1 MAQSDVLEHRTDDEF
16 DNACSQDALPL
27 RCMSAG
33 QEVAPRAIHFDVF
46 TLFPPMFSGALS
58 ESILARAQKKGILQ
72 VTLHNIRDY
81 ATDRH
86 HTCDG
91 YPYGGGGGMVMRPEP
106 VARAVESVLSR
117 PPGWRLPEEAAHFDL
132 PDWNPKEPPVL
143 RQPTPIILLT
153 PQGRR
158 FNQDIAAKL
167 SMHRRLALVCGRYEG
182 VDERIR
188 TQLVTDE
195 LSIGDFVLSGG
206 EIAALAI
213 IDAVTRMLPGVLGH
227 ESGAKYDSF
236 SDGLSGLL
244 EGPQYTRPTE
254 FRGEAVPD
262 VLTSG
267 HHAKV
272 EQWRREQSLLR
283 TLKRRPE
290 LLVTATEAGHLTL
303 EDRQFLSRQ
312 GWHAPTDPESLPP
325 T

>member
-16 DNACSQDALPL
+16 DNACSQDA
-27 RCMSAG
+27 
-33 QEVAPRAIHFDVF
+33 APRAIHFDVF

>member
-1 MAQSDVLEHRTDDEF
+1 MAQSNILEQRTGDESEK
-16 DNACSQDALPL
+16 ACV
-27 RCMSAG
+27 
-33 QEVAPRAIHFDVF
+33 QEEAPRTIHFDVF
-46 TLFPPMFSGALS
+46 TLFPPMFAGALS
-58 ESILARAQKKGILQ
+58 ESILARAQNKGILQ

-106 VARAVESVLSR
+106 VIRAVESVLSR
-117 PPGWRLPEEAAHFDL
+117 PQGWQLPQEAAHVDL
-132 PDWNPKEPPVL
+132 PAWNPAEPPVP
-143 RQPTPIILLT
+143 RQSTPIVLLT

-158 FNQDIAAKL
+158 FDQGIAAEL
-167 SMHRRLALVCGRYEG
+167 STHGRLALVCGRYEG

-188 TQLVTDE
+188 TQLITDE

-227 ESGAKYDSF
+227 ESGAEYDSF

-254 FRGEAVPD
+254 FRGENVPAV
-262 VLTSG
+262 LASG
-267 HHAKV
+267 HHANI
-272 EQWRREQSLLR
+272 ERWRRQQSLLR
-283 TLKRRPE
+283 TLARRPD
-290 LLVTATEAGHLTL
+290 LLVRANKAGHLTL
-303 EDRQFLSRQ
+303 EDRQFLSSQ
-312 GWHAPTDPESLPP
+312 GWQAPTDSEGPAPS
-325 T
+325 

>member
-1 MAQSDVLEHRTDDEF
+1 MAQSDVLEQRADDES
-16 DNACSQDALPL
+16 DKACI
-27 RCMSAG
+27 
-33 QEVAPRAIHFDVF
+33 QEGAPRTIHFDVF
-46 TLFPPMFSGALS
+46 TLFPRMFSGALS
-58 ESILARAQKKGILQ
+58 ESILARAQNKGILQ

-106 VARAVESVLSR
+106 VVRAVESVLSR
-117 PPGWRLPEEAAHFDL
+117 PSGWQLPEEAAHVDL
-132 PDWNPKEPPVL
+132 PPWNPDEPPSL

-158 FNQDIAAKL
+158 FNQDVAEQL
-167 SMHRRLALVCGRYEG
+167 GRHGRLALVCGRYEG

-188 TQLVTDE
+188 TQLISDE

-206 EIAALAI
+206 EIAALAV
-213 IDAVTRMLPGVLGH
+213 IDAVTRTLPGVLGH

-254 FRGEAVPD
+254 FRGEVVPE
-262 VLTSG
+262 VLASG

-272 EQWRREQSLLR
+272 ERWRREQSLLR
-283 TLKRRPE
+283 TLSRRPE
-290 LLVTATEAGHLTL
+290 LLVRATESGQLTT
-303 EDRQFLSRQ
+303 EDRRFLSSQ
-312 GWHAPTDPESLPP
+312 GWQLPTDAEGLLP